1 MKLKEILLLTLLSN
15 LSLYA
20 SNNLPHLDSTTQSIA
35 IGTNSSASGTHS
47 TAIGY
52 NSQAKD
58 PSSIAMGANASA
70 DGSNSISIGSHTV
83 TSEDSSIAIGS
94 GSHSVNSGSVAIGDI
109 ATSQGE
115 NSVAIGYQS
124 NAKGSGSV
132 AIGITAEADG
142 AGSVAIGDDSKATES
157 NTVSIGNSGLK
168 RKLVN
173 MKDGVADS
181 DGATV
186 GQLNEKADKTTVAQN
201 TNNINANKN
210 NINKNSTNI
219 NKIYSYTINNNRN
232 IANKAEQEDV
242 DRNTRE
248 ISQNTNEIHS
258 LNSKVDHL
266 NSKLNEG
273 MSLMAAMSA
282 IDFGDSQKGDL
293 LLGAGVGHY
302 VNSDAVALGLSYS
315 PSENLRVNGKYSVS
329 TDDPSSSAAGIGMTY
344 RLANFN

>member
-20 SNNLPHLDSTTQSIA
+20 SNNLPHLDSTAQNIT
-35 IGTNSSASGTHS
+35 IGTNTSASGTHS

-52 NSQAKD
+52 DSEALDSN
-58 PSSIAMGANASA
+58 SIALGSNASA
-70 DGSNSISIGSHTV
+70 DGSNSVSIGSHTV

-124 NAKGSGSV
+124 NAKGSETV

-201 TNNINANKN
+201 TNNINTNKN
-210 NINKNSTNI
+210 NI

-242 DRNTRE
+242 DRNTRQ